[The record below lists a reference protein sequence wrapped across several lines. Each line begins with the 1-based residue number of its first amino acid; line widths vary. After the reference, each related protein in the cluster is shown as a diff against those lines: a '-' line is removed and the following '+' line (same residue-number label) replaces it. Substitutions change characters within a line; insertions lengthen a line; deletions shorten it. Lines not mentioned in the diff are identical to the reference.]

1 MKNMSVKNKKL
12 FIGIGIAACLLIFI
26 IAAAINTSSSV
37 TASGAP
43 KGAISVAVEEAR
55 KDSIISTVNVSGVVE
70 EKDSEIVYVNSS
82 IKIDDILVEPGDMV
96 KKGQK
101 IIEYDSNSLA
111 EIEIQL
117 KEAEIALQNA
127 ELTLSALTGADKGEI
142 LNAESAYTMAKK
154 ALNDAE
160 TSLKQAESNI
170 EQLRQ
175 KVKDAEQMVANNKI
189 LFNQGAISKL
199 EMDQSINQL
208 NELRSQLEAE
218 EMRIASEKLN
228 IENARKQ
235 KALAEY
241 NLSTTYN
248 KYADSKKENEIKI
261 QQNQVEAARMRVEA
275 LRLKRDELLAS
286 MESPM
291 DGTVVEVFA
300 ESGTWVAQNSPVLK
314 IANLDKLIV
323 RVQVSEYDAP
333 SIKPGQK
340 VTFSGD
346 AIKKE
351 KIEGKVIRVS
361 PVATNINL
369 GSSQEVM
376 VEVEIEV
383 TKNSANLKPG
393 YSVDADIITA
403 EINDAVVIPLLAV
416 FEENDENFVYIVKE
430 DYTVE
435 KRKIEVGAYS
445 DLYVEVKGVKE
456 GEKVITN
463 ITAQVQEGIK
473 VKPIENKVESGE

>member
-1 MKNMSVKNKKL
+1 
-12 FIGIGIAACLLIFI
+12 
-26 IAAAINTSSSV
+26 
-37 TASGAP
+37 
-43 KGAISVAVEEAR
+43 
-55 KDSIISTVNVSGVVE
+55 
-70 EKDSEIVYVNSS
+70 
-82 IKIDDILVEPGDMV
+82 
-96 KKGQK
+96 
-101 IIEYDSNSLA
+101 
-111 EIEIQL
+111 
-117 KEAEIALQNA
+117 
-127 ELTLSALTGADKGEI
+127 
-142 LNAESAYTMAKK
+142 
-154 ALNDAE
+154 
-160 TSLKQAESNI
+160 
-170 EQLRQ
+170 
-175 KVKDAEQMVANNKI
+175 
-189 LFNQGAISKL
+189 
-199 EMDQSINQL
+199 
-208 NELRSQLEAE
+208 
-218 EMRIASEKLN
+218 
-228 IENARKQ
+228 
-235 KALAEY
+235 
-241 NLSTTYN
+241 
-248 KYADSKKENEIKI
+248 
-261 QQNQVEAARMRVEA
+261 MRVEA